1 MIAGWV
7 HGDTLILISGL
18 LIEVEEELLTA
29 TFIRILF
36 NLYFLKFQ
44 LISDALELSLKT
56 F

>member
-18 LIEVEEELLTA
+18 LIEVEGELLTA
-29 TFIRILF
+29 TFIK
-36 NLYFLKFQ
+36 N
-44 LISDALELSLKT
+44 T